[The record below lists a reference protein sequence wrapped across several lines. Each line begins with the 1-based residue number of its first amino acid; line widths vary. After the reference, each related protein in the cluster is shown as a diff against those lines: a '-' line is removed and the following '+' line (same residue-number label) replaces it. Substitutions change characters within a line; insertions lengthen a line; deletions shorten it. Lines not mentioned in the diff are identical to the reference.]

1 MSHDESTSADR
12 GRLTPLADILE
23 HQAVQPMPA
32 DVRERIRA
40 HVLPVPGVS
49 VLRDTR
55 LAFARAAA
63 VFACGATLMSGV
75 SFAAA
80 RALPGDP
87 LYPLKR
93 AAQEM
98 RVVFTAAD
106 LQDEALIELSDTRAE
121 EVRLLML
128 QQADEMRV
136 QRAVDGFEDAA
147 GRAVH
152 SSPDTATAQQRVRQ
166 IEDAVSDEPTKV
178 QERVKTGIPQACPGD
193 TGTGGA
199 GSGGGSPG
207 PGSDGTGGGAGPADG
222 SGSGD
227 TSTGPS
233 DTRDPGTGGATQDG
247 AGVNS
252 KPDGG
257 TAPVTP
263 GRP

>member
-1 MSHDESTSADR
+1 
-12 GRLTPLADILE
+12 
-23 HQAVQPMPA
+23 MPA

-40 HVLPVPGVS
+40 SVLPVPGVS

-63 VFACGATLMSGV
+63 VFACCATLMSGV

-80 RALPGDP
+80 HALPGDP

-93 AAQEM
+93 ATQEM

-147 GRAVH
+147 GRAVY
-152 SSPDTATAQQRVRQ
+152 SSPDTATAQQRLRR
-166 IEDAVSDEPTKV
+166 IEDAVSDEPAKV
-178 QERVKTGIPQACPGD
+178 QERMKTSIPEARPGD

-199 GSGGGSPG
+199 GSGAGSTGGS
-207 PGSDGTGGGAGPADG
+207 GSDGTGGGAGPADG

-227 TSTGPS
+227 TSAGSSGTQN
-233 DTRDPGTGGATQDG
+233 PGTGGATQDG
-247 AGVNS
+247 AGTSS

-257 TAPVTP
+257 TVPVTP